1 MNALYVIGFLMFA
14 LGIVLCV
21 VGALIMVLR
30 SMRAAS
36 GQVRG
41 GGVILV
47 GPVPIVFGT
56 GRDAA
61 KWAVLAIF
69 LTVAMVALMVLL
81 PLVVSWP

>member
-14 LGIVLCV
+14 LGIVLCA

-30 SMRAAS
+30 SMRTAS

-61 KWAVLAIF
+61 RWAVLAVL
-69 LTVAMVALMVLL
+69 LTVAVMALMIVL
-81 PLVVSWP
+81 PLMVSQP

>member
-14 LGIVLCV
+14 LGTVLCA

-30 SMRAAS
+30 SMRTAS

-61 KWAVLAIF
+61 RWAVLAVL
-69 LTVAMVALMVLL
+69 LTVAVMALMIVL
-81 PLVVSWP
+81 PLMVSQP